1 MTSSDCAFVGGQPRP
16 AIASS
21 TVSREPEE
29 GLTIVSACLAGL
41 ATTHD
46 GKAKPHPKVLE
57 LLRQGRAVLVCP
69 EQLGGLP
76 TPRPEA
82 EIEQGA
88 TGEEVLQG
96 NARVLDVNG
105 DDVTAQYKRGANE
118 ALKAARL
125 SGARTAIL
133 KSRSPSCGTRMIYD
147 GTFSGRLI
155 EGDGVTAALLKS
167 QGLEVMTEE
176 DLD

>member
-1 MTSSDCAFVGGQPRP
+1 MRSKRLQTRDSIERM
-16 AIASS
+16 
-21 TVSREPEE
+21 SRELPKE
-29 GLTIVSACLAGL
+29 GLVVVSACLAGL

-82 EIEQGA
+82 EIEPGMDGA
-88 TGEEVLQG
+88 
-96 NARVLDVNG
+96 DVMRDAAAVVDVHG
-105 DDVTAQYKRGANE
+105 VDVTAQYKRGAHE

-125 SGARTAIL
+125 SGATIAIL
-133 KSRSPSCGTRMIYD
+133 KARSPSCGSGQIYD
-147 GTFSGRLI
+147 GAFAGDLV

-167 QGLEVMTEE
+167 QGLEVFTED
-176 DLD
+176 DLS

>member
-1 MTSSDCAFVGGQPRP
+1 MAH
-16 AIASS
+16 
-21 TVSREPEE
+21 ELPEE
-29 GLTIVSACLAGL
+29 GLVVVSACLAGL

-46 GKAKPHPKVLE
+46 GKAKPHAKVLE

-82 EIEQGA
+82 EIQSGA
-88 TGEEVLQG
+88 TGSDVLSG
-96 NARVLDVNG
+96 AAGVIDTNG
-105 DDVTAQYKRGANE
+105 KDVTAQYKRGANE

-133 KSRSPSCGTRMIYD
+133 KARSPSCGAGKIYD
-147 GTFSGRLI
+147 GTFTGNLV
-155 EGDGVTAALLKS
+155 EGEGVTAALLES
-167 QGLEVMTEE
+167 HGIDVMTEE
-176 DLD
+176 DL